1 MKHLILFDYHPLK
14 PLQQTMNN
22 QTTKL
27 FVRDSRSESLTK
39 SLALILSK
47 FAVGLGTI
55 AIGLA
60 CFAPVSLAQ
69 VRTSLYKPTAITSGV
84 DVNDILT
91 DKDIPTGQKGFA
103 RDYAIT
109 VQKDER
115 LEILVNSGGFDTVL
129 SLLDSAGE
137 VVAEN
142 DDSVGDNTNSLIFF
156 KVRKSGSYIVRVSSF
171 GGSSG
176 GKFTLRVN
184 KLQVVK

>member
-47 FAVGLGTI
+47 FAVGVGAI

-156 KVRKSGSYIVRVSSF
+156 KVRKSGNYIVRVSSF

-184 KLQVVK
+184 KLQIVK

>member
-1 MKHLILFDYHPLK
+1 
-14 PLQQTMNN
+14 MNKRS
-22 QTTKL
+22 TKL
-27 FVRDSRSESLTK
+27 FVRVSLRELYTK
-39 SLALILSK
+39 SLALGLSK
-47 FAVGLGTI
+47 FAVGLGAI

-60 CFAPVSLAQ
+60 SFAPMSLAQ
-69 VRTSLYKPTAITSGV
+69 VRTPIYKPNAIASGV

-103 RDYAIT
+103 RDYSIN

-115 LEILVNSGGFDTVL
+115 LEISVNSGSFDTVL

-142 DDSVGDNTNSLIFF
+142 DDAVGDSTNSLIFF
-156 KVRKSGSYIVRVSSF
+156 KVRQSGSYIVRVSSF

-184 KLQVVK
+184 KLQIIK

>member
-1 MKHLILFDYHPLK
+1 MKHLILFDYYSPKDL
-14 PLQQTMNN
+14 PQ
-22 QTTKL
+22 TKL
-27 FVRDSRSESLTK
+27 VGRASLSEALPT
-39 SLALILSK
+39 SLALFLSK
-47 FAVGLGTI
+47 LVAGLGAI
-55 AIGLA
+55 AIGLTS
-60 CFAPVSLAQ
+60 FAPVSLAQ
-69 VRTSLYKPTAITSGV
+69 VHSPIYKPTAIASGI

-109 VQKDER
+109 VQKDDR
-115 LEILVNSGGFDTVL
+115 LEISVNSGAFDTVL

-142 DDSVGDNTNSLIFF
+142 DDAVGDNTNSLIFF
-156 KVRKSGSYIVRVSSF
+156 KVRQSGNYIIRVSSF

-184 KLQVVK
+184 KLQVIK

>member
-1 MKHLILFDYHPLK
+1 MKHLILFDYYYPEYLHPPRVATLG
-14 PLQQTMNN
+14 
-22 QTTKL
+22 L
-27 FVRDSRSESLTK
+27 F
-39 SLALILSK
+39 LSK
-47 FAVGLGTI
+47 FIAGVSAI
-55 AIGLA
+55 AISLTS
-60 CFAPVSLAQ
+60 FAPISVAQ
-69 VRTSLYKPTAITSGV
+69 VRESVYKPTAIASGV

-109 VQKDER
+109 VQKDDR
-115 LEILVNSGGFDTVL
+115 LEISVNSGAFDTVL

-156 KVRKSGSYIVRVSSF
+156 KVRQSGNYIIRVSSF